1 MKISRIKTKGME
13 ELRRICGDSGNKHG
27 GKEKKSDM
35 AVCKKAEIQ
44 YRLHFYEG
52 AIFNFGRVFGVKK
65 NVYFVNT
72 QYHVYIRLTTGSMG
86 FSNIFI
92 CNSSFFN
99 LFKQKLVLFLVFIF
113 GKKLNP
119 DS

>member
-44 YRLHFYEG
+44 LD
-52 AIFNFGRVFGVKK
+52 
-65 NVYFVNT
+65 
-72 QYHVYIRLTTGSMG
+72 YISTKEP
-86 FSNIFI
+86 FST
-92 CNSSFFN
+92 
-99 LFKQKLVLFLVFIF
+99 LGGFLV
-113 GKKLNP
+113 
-119 DS
+119 